1 MDDNNNA
8 YMSVNQIIGSF
19 ISKTTR
25 MTPVSYYLMFFVIY
39 IISFYCI
46 FQKNTEFIGYGLLYV
61 VNIFATIFSIKDIY
75 IKLGD
80 KDMFFIIF
88 IVILILN
95 IVSSSLFILSIARI
109 YSYSK
114 NRKKI
119 LLSHENRRKI
129 HLYRHLFTSVIVC
142 MIILIFYV
150 LISNVKPIFNIT
162 TIISDKSSLLE
173 KIIESIKIL
182 LVIYSLGTSAYLV
195 YNGNDLVK
203 ITRSL
208 I

>member
-1 MDDNNNA
+1 
-8 YMSVNQIIGSF
+8 
-19 ISKTTR
+19 
-25 MTPVSYYLMFFVIY
+25 
-39 IISFYCI
+39 
-46 FQKNTEFIGYGLLYV
+46 
-61 VNIFATIFSIKDIY
+61 
-75 IKLGD
+75 
-80 KDMFFIIF
+80 
-88 IVILILN
+88 
-95 IVSSSLFILSIARI
+95 
-109 YSYSK
+109 
-114 NRKKI
+114 
-119 LLSHENRRKI
+119 
-129 HLYRHLFTSVIVC
+129 